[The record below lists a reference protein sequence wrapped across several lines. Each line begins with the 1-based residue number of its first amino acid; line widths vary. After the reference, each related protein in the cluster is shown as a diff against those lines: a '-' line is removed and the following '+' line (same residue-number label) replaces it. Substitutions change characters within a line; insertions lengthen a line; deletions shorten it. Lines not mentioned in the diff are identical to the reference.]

1 MKKMKGGNK
10 VELNI
15 CQLMNKLQ
23 DATIKLNKA
32 STLEEMN
39 KWENEISYY
48 RNEIIELTNGK

>member
-1 MKKMKGGNK
+1 M
-10 VELNI
+10 ELNI

-23 DATIKLNKA
+23 NATIKLNKA

-48 RNEIIELTNGK
+48 RNKIIELTNGK